1 MIVCP
6 LFFFFHTSHSIMVFF
21 TQGPR
26 LREAV
31 AHAAQCCGTAEAD
44 REMWRSYE
52 GGATMPHETVAALC
66 AHLAACAEW
75 QGAHAWCRV
84 HEAVRDAD
92 VAVAPDVQQRLAR
105 PPPEAL
111 TEEQVRHR
119 LAIRAK
125 AADDAYRRMVQNVS
139 QQSAFDRATRRRR
152 HIPQSAAEI
161 AREEAEESVRS
172 EMKLMTDNSYLA
184 INLIVA
190 MVACFAVGF
199 YVGRTVWKS
208 SPQAPWVC
216 GIVGLVGA
224 LFVEA
229 VLFIIKLARQDAFEA
244 NKIREARSL
253 RAQRRPVR
261 PIVHEIPVPGRTP
274 AAGAAE
280 TKPKDD

>member
-1 MIVCP
+1 
-6 LFFFFHTSHSIMVFF
+6 MVFF
-21 TQGPR
+21 TQGER
-26 LREAV
+26 LQEAV
-31 AHAAQCCGTAEAD
+31 KHAARCESVSTAD
-44 REMWRSYE
+44 RELWRSYE

-66 AHLAACAEW
+66 AHLATCGAW
-75 QGAHAWCRV
+75 RSAHAWCRA
-84 HEAVRDAD
+84 HEAVRDAE
-92 VAVAPDVQQRLAR
+92 VAVAPAVLQRLAR
-105 PPPEAL
+105 PAPEPL

-152 HIPQSAAEI
+152 HIPQTAAEI
-161 AREEAEESVRS
+161 AREEADEGARS
-172 EMKLMTDNSYLA
+172 EMRRMTDNSYLA

-199 YVGRTVWKS
+199 YVGRTVWAA

-229 VLFIIKLARQDAFEA
+229 ILLIIKLARQDAFEA
-244 NKIREARSL
+244 NKLREARSL
-253 RAQRRPVR
+253 RTKRRPVR
-261 PIVHEIPVPGRTP
+261 PIVHEIPVPGHLP
-274 AAGAAE
+274 AVAAAE
-280 TKPKDD
+280 PKAKDD

>member
-1 MIVCP
+1 
-6 LFFFFHTSHSIMVFF
+6 MVFF
-21 TQGPR
+21 TQGQR

-31 AHAAQCCGTAEAD
+31 AHAARCSGVAPSD

-66 AHLAACAEW
+66 AHLAGCAAW
-75 QGAHAWCRV
+75 RDGHAWCHV
-84 HEAVRDAD
+84 HEAVRDAE

-105 PPPEAL
+105 PPPEPL
-111 TEEQVRHR
+111 TDEQMRHR

-125 AADDAYRRMVQNVS
+125 AADDANRRMVQNVS

-161 AREEAEESVRS
+161 AREEAEENVRS

-199 YVGRTVWKS
+199 YVGRTVWRT

-229 VLFIIKLARQDAFEA
+229 VLLIIKLARQDAFEA
-244 NKIREARSL
+244 NKVREARSL
-253 RAQRRPVR
+253 RAKRRPVR
-261 PIVHEIPVPGRTP
+261 PIVHEIPVPGRLTP
-274 AAGAAE
+274 AAAAE
-280 TKPKDD
+280 PKAKDD